1 MENQTRFLVLAEQD
15 NKSWF
20 EIGSYTRRIAAEDAA
35 SAYVG
40 EYNLY
45 TQVVEAESPEHNRLR
60 NTGHYPHN
68 WMLQNDDLLACICG
82 ARKVL

>member
-1 MENQTRFLVLAEQD
+1 MTNQARFLVLAQQD
-15 NKSWF
+15 DKRWF
-20 EIGSYTRRIAAEDAA
+20 EIGNYMTRVAAEDAA

-45 TQVVEAESPEHNRLR
+45 TQVVESESPEHNKLR

-68 WMLQNDDLLACICG
+68 WVLQNDDLLVCACG